1 MELKD
6 YITRMKMLYSA
17 LLEYIDSDDDSPES
31 FQEFAAFLKGNDFGG
46 NADELRTIL
55 NLISKVSKHH
65 RGGQNQTAKLKKVI
79 AHFLPVIKQ
88 TLSNLDLF
96 RIFRGSRLLLL
107 FLFDEQAVR
116 VDEEVAYL
124 VSQKVGMHGL
134 NFFYPEV
141 KRFLTKNGKYGP
153 IIASNTTFKK
163 DETFE
168 RKRREGENDSLICS
182 LIRED
187 SLEDFV
193 RKFCEEKRSP
203 SDEVPPSL
211 FETHPM
217 LIKKKATLIEYSA
230 FFGSRRVLG
239 YLLERK
245 SDEGGAIED
254 CDESLWLFAVC
265 SGSAEVI
272 HLLEEH
278 GIAPGDG
285 VYAECLSESV
295 KCHHNGIARYI
306 ASKMEAEGEDGEAG
320 MSENFFSS
328 YNFEFFPQDFADYES
343 AFEQACQYDYVTI
356 VKILLD
362 TGKLDLR
369 EVLVRKSISSENFF
383 IKFR

>member
-79 AHFLPVIKQ
+79 AYFLPVIKQ

-265 SGSAEVI
+265 SGSEEVI

>member
-79 AHFLPVIKQ
+79 AYFLPVIKQ

-265 SGSAEVI
+265 SGSEEVI

-369 EVLVRKSISSENFF
+369 EVLVRKSISSENFS
-383 IKFR
+383 

>member
-6 YITRMKMLYSA
+6 YISRMKMLYSA
-17 LLEYIDSDDDSPES
+17 LLKYIDSDDDSPES

-203 SDEVPPSL
+203 SDDVPPSL

-265 SGSAEVI
+265 SGSEEVI

-306 ASKMEAEGEDGEAG
+306 ASKMEAEGEDVEAG

>member
-6 YITRMKMLYSA
+6 YISRMKMLYSA
-17 LLEYIDSDDDSPES
+17 LLKYIDSDDDSPES

-79 AHFLPVIKQ
+79 AYFLPVIKQ

-239 YLLERK
+239 YLLEHK

-265 SGSAEVI
+265 SGSEEVI

-306 ASKMEAEGEDGEAG
+306 ASKMEAEGEDVEAG

-369 EVLVRKSISSENFF
+369 EVLVRKSISSENFS
-383 IKFR
+383 

>member
-6 YITRMKMLYSA
+6 YISRMKMLYSA
-17 LLEYIDSDDDSPES
+17 LLKYIDSDDDSPES

-203 SDEVPPSL
+203 SDDVPPSL

-265 SGSAEVI
+265 SGSEEVI

-369 EVLVRKSISSENFF
+369 EVLVRKSISSENFS
-383 IKFR
+383 

>member
-203 SDEVPPSL
+203 SDDVPPSL

>member
-265 SGSAEVI
+265 SGSEEVI

-306 ASKMEAEGEDGEAG
+306 ASKMEAEGEDVEAG

>member
-65 RGGQNQTAKLKKVI
+65 RGGRNQTAKLKKVI
-79 AHFLPVIKQ
+79 AYFLPVIKQ

-96 RIFRGSRLLLL
+96 RIFRGSRLLVL

-153 IIASNTTFKK
+153 IIASNTTIKK

-168 RKRREGENDSLICS
+168 RKRREGENDSQICS

-187 SLEDFV
+187 SLEEFV

-239 YLLERK
+239 YLLEHK

-278 GIAPGDG
+278 GMAPGDG
-285 VYAECLSESV
+285 VYAGCLSESV

-306 ASKMEAEGEDGEAG
+306 ASKMEAEGEDVEAG
-320 MSENFFSS
+320 MSVNFFSS

-343 AFEQACQYDYVTI
+343 AFENACQYDYVTI

-369 EVLVRKSISSENFF
+369 EILVRKSISSENFS
-383 IKFR
+383 